1 MKRKSDDPEI
11 DKRDIVYSHVFYQRD
26 CNGRGE
32 GWYFMLSRNAPYG
45 PFPEKEVANTIL
57 ESAVSPAKSKATR
70 NDSASRKSSD
80 A

>member
-57 ESAVSPAKSKATR
+57 EGVVKRLENGESEEDIQKKLG
-70 NDSASRKSSD
+70 
-80 A
+80 

>member
-1 MKRKSDDPEI
+1 MKRKSDNTDI

-45 PFPEKEVANTIL
+45 PFPDKNVANTIL
-57 ESAVSPAKSKATR
+57 DGVVKRLENGESEDDIQE
-70 NDSASRKSSD
+70 NLG
-80 A
+80 